1 MIINSLNK
9 ENKNFKNKQSELKG
23 TAIISHSQISRKTRN
38 KYNNIN
44 KISNDNGEIESFNNT
59 NKINNNYILIYLII
73 SFLVIFIVCIF
84 LLLHNKR
91 KKSILK

>member
-44 KISNDNGEIESFNNT
+44 KICNSNYRT
-59 NKINNNYILIYLII
+59 YL
-73 SFLVIFIVCIF
+73 
-84 LLLHNKR
+84 R
-91 KKSILK
+91 